1 MTVNPQPLKL
11 TASHSDSSKMSC
23 GEHFQSF
30 CEVTYLQLKHIQEA
44 YQHNNIKKKKRN
56 TEDRQSELFSWNQH
70 KSHTKRKCCL
80 ISTKK
85 IITNLNVSM
94 LNEN

>member
-11 TASHSDSSKMSC
+11 TANHSDSSKMSC

-44 YQHNNIKKKKRN
+44 YQHNNIKKKKGI
-56 TEDRQSELFSWNQH
+56 Q
-70 KSHTKRKCCL
+70 
-80 ISTKK
+80 K
-85 IITNLNVSM
+85 IDNLNFFHGINIKVIQK
-94 LNEN
+94 ENVV